1 MPREK
6 KTQIIDEMQ
15 QVFSESRVGIFTDY
29 RGLSTAEITELRRTL
44 RNSGVKYRVVKN
56 TMARFAVERAG
67 KSELIDFFK
76 GPVAIAFGEGDAT
89 GPAKALAE
97 YMRTSK
103 TSLSIKGGFLLDR
116 VLTSGDV
123 ETLATLP
130 PREILLGRVLAGMQ
144 SPIVALI
151 SCLAGPIRGVTGV
164 LQARIKQL
172 EGA

>member
-6 KTQIIDEMQ
+6 KTQIIDELQ

-29 RGLSTAEITELRRTL
+29 RGLSTAEITELRRAL
-44 RNSGVKYRVVKN
+44 RKSGVKYRVVKN
-56 TMARFAVERAG
+56 TMARFAVEKAG
-67 KSELIDFFK
+67 KSELVDFFK
-76 GPVAIAFGEGDAT
+76 GPVAIVFGEGDAI
-89 GPAKALAE
+89 GPAKALVE
-97 YMRTSK
+97 FIRTSK
-103 TSLSIKGGFLLDR
+103 SSLSIKGGFLLDR
-116 VLTSGDV
+116 ILTSSDV

-144 SPIVALI
+144 SPIVALV